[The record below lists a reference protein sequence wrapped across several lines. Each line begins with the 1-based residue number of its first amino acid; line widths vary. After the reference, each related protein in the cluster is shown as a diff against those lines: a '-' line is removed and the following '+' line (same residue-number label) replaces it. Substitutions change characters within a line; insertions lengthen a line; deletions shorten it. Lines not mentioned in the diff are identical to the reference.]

1 MNKIVRY
8 FIQGLIITVPVI
20 ITAYVVFALI
30 STIGSIVNRFGIIVS
45 PVVDPF
51 IVIFVAI
58 ILILITGILGSSII
72 LRPLFIM
79 FDNILEHTPLIK
91 TLYSST
97 KDFLAAFVG
106 SKKRFN
112 QPVLITINK
121 ENNIQQLGFVTQ
133 EDLSELNLE
142 KGTMAV
148 YVPLSYSLSG
158 NLLIVPVD
166 HITRVNAS
174 SSEVMKFIVSG
185 GVTDIDDTKKKPEE
199 KKG

>member
-30 STIGSIVNRFGIIVS
+30 STIGSIVGKFGTIVN
-45 PVVDPF
+45 PVIDPF
-51 IVIFVAI
+51 IVIIVTI
-58 ILILITGILGSSII
+58 VLIFITGVLGSSII

-79 FDNILEHTPLIK
+79 VDNMLEHLPGIK

-97 KDFLAAFVG
+97 KDFLGAFVG
-106 SKKRFN
+106 NKKRFN

-133 EDLSELNLE
+133 EDLSELNIA
-142 KGTMAV
+142 KGTIAV

-166 HITRVNAS
+166 HITRVDAS

-185 GVTDIDDTKKKPEE
+185 GVTDIDEAKKK
-199 KKG
+199 GQD

>member
-1 MNKIVRY
+1 MSKIVRY

-20 ITAYVVFALI
+20 ITAYVIFALV
-30 STIGSIVNRFGIIVS
+30 SMVGSVFSKFGTIVS
-45 PVVDPF
+45 PIVDPF
-51 IVIFVAI
+51 IVILSAI
-58 ILILITGILGSSII
+58 ILIFVAGVLGSSII
-72 LRPLFIM
+72 FRPLFIM
-79 FDNILEHTPLIK
+79 FDNFLEHTPLIK

-97 KDFLAAFVG
+97 KDFLSAFVG

-112 QPVLITINK
+112 KPVLITINK

-133 EDLSELNLE
+133 EDLSELNIA
-142 KGTMAV
+142 KGTIAV

-166 HITRVNAS
+166 HITMVNAS

-185 GVTDIDDTKKKPEE
+185 GVTDIDEPKKK
-199 KKG
+199 